1 MEEIR
6 NIINKLLAE
15 FVEDVRANSI
25 AQGKYTT
32 GRTIKTM
39 ERRERSVSEDAVQ
52 VDMYAAPYI
61 WALDTGSAPARR
73 RGTDAER
80 QAFISNLTEWCR
92 THAMPKAG
100 MSEAQYRNFAKF
112 LKWYIGKHGSWLYRH
127 PANQHRVIAPA
138 MATLEESLSSQ
149 IADSFTDTIT
159 ILSTKNNKKIV
170 I

>member
-6 NIINKLLAE
+6 NIINQLLAE
-15 FVEDVRANSI
+15 FVKDVQVNAI
-25 AQGKYTT
+25 MQGKYST

-39 ERRERSVSEDAVQ
+39 ERRERGVSEDAVQ

-92 THAMPKAG
+92 LHNIPHG
-100 MSEAQYRNFAKF
+100 GLSEKQYRSFAKF

-149 IADSFTDTIT
+149 IADSFSSTIT